1 MENTLGILVSSDEYY
16 DYILK
21 IAEAAH
27 RKGKEV
33 TIFFTGKGVILT
45 QKSNFNKL
53 ISYAKVKVC
62 EVSFRA
68 NNLTGDIPG
77 VGFKDFVTQA
87 TNAEMV
93 ADVHRYL
100 VL

>member
-1 MENTLGILVSSDEYY
+1 MNTLGIMVSSDEHY
-16 DYILK
+16 DYILN

-33 TIFFTGKGVILT
+33 TIFFTGKGVILS
-45 QKSNFNKL
+45 QKSNFHKL
-53 ISYAKVKVC
+53 ISYATVKIC

-68 NNLTGDIPG
+68 NNLTGDVPG

-93 ADVHRYL
+93 DEVDRYL
-100 VL
+100 VF